1 MTVEASSQPS
11 LQLYDTLSGKK
22 VPLQTLEP
30 GRCRVYC
37 CGPTVYD
44 MSHIGHARAALVP
57 DILVRVLRAEGLFV
71 TYARNITDI
80 DDKIIARAAEAG
92 VSPEAIATQFTE
104 EYHRDLDAM
113 AIVRPDIEPK
123 VTAHIPQIIAMVEGL
138 IAKELAYVV
147 EGDVYYRVDRFAGYG
162 KLSKRNL
169 DDMRA
174 GARVDVDTRKENP
187 LDFALWKAAKPGEPA
202 WDSPWGRG
210 RPGWHIECS
219 AMSVEHLGESFDI
232 HTGGRDLIF
241 PHHENE
247 IAQAQG
253 VHGECSFAR
262 HWVHNG
268 FVNFAGEKMSK
279 SLGNFFTM
287 REVTAL
293 YHPEV
298 MRFFLLGVHY
308 RSGINF
314 DVEVRCPS
322 CNEAMDAEA
331 QKAAT
336 CPSCGHQTTAE
347 VLKGQVVFP
356 GLEEADDRVAYVYT
370 TIARASEAL
379 ERFPEIPEEADV
391 DLVAA
396 VGELEGNVR
405 KAMLDDLNTSAA
417 LAALSPALSEV
428 NRLIDTVRG
437 KKAKRP
443 SYRAHLRVFVAAMV
457 KASKMLGV
465 FHRDAAAYLQT
476 RRDLKSQRI
485 GLDTA
490 KVEALIDERT
500 AAREAKDWARADA
513 LREQLAGMG
522 VSVQDSG
529 DTSTWT
535 L

>member
-1 MTVEASSQPS
+1 MTVESSPS
-11 LQLYDTLSGKK
+11 SLHLYDTLSGQKQ
-22 VPLQTLEP
+22 PLQTLEP

-57 DILVRVLRAEGLFV
+57 DILVRVLKAEGLEV

-80 DDKIIARAAEAG
+80 DDKIIARAVQAQ
-92 VSPEAIATQFTE
+92 STPEAIATKFTE
-104 EYHRDLDAM
+104 EYFHDLDAL
-113 AIVRPDIEPK
+113 AILRPDIAPT
-123 VTAHIPQIIAMVEGL
+123 VTGHIPQIIAMVEGL
-138 IAKELAYVV
+138 IAKELAYTV

-169 DDMRA
+169 EDMRA

-202 WDSPWGRG
+202 WESPWGQG

-219 AMSVEHLGESFDI
+219 AMSVEHLGVTFDI

-253 VHGECSFAR
+253 VHGEHSFAR
-262 HWVHNG
+262 YWVHNG

-279 SLGNFFTM
+279 SLGNFFTV

-298 MRFFLLGVHY
+298 VRFFLLGVHY

-322 CNEAMDAEA
+322 CGQAMSAEA
-331 QKAAT
+331 QKATT
-336 CPSCGHQTTAE
+336 CQDCGHVTTAE

-370 TIARASEAL
+370 TIARARETL
-379 ERFPEIPEEADV
+379 ERLPEIAEEAGVSIDP
-391 DLVAA
+391 AI
-396 VGELEGNVR
+396 GELGTRVR
-405 KAMLDDLNTSAA
+405 EAMLDDLNTSAA
-417 LAALSPALSEV
+417 LAALSPALTEV

-443 SYRAHLRVFVAAMV
+443 SFRAHLRTFVTAVA
-457 KASKMLGV
+457 KASDMLGV
-465 FHRDAAAYLQT
+465 FHREPAGYLQV

-485 GLDTA
+485 GLDIA
-490 KVEALIDERT
+490 KVEALVGERS
-500 AAREAKDWARADA
+500 AARAAKDWAQADA
-513 LREQLAGMG
+513 LREQLTGMG

-529 DTSTWT
+529 DASTWT